1 MHHSKFSLTSTHH
14 QILNTLNRLKLFGEE
29 QASIANSYYNLDVT
43 QYSLGDFNAAID
55 SKLHS
60 LDIRLKLFGVENA
73 DIAYSYYDLGITQ
86 HSLGDFNAALDS
98 KQHAIDIRLKLFGE
112 DPACTDDII
121 IAFLPRSFH
130 SGQQRRFRFFTAR
143 TLNPP

>member
-1 MHHSKFSLTSTHH
+1 MTSTQHS
-14 QILNTLNRLKLFGEE
+14 ILNALNRLKLFGEE
-29 QASIANSYYNLDVT
+29 RQESTANRYHNLDVT
-43 QYSLGDFNAAID
+43 QHSLGDFNAAVD
-55 SKLHS
+55 SKQHAI
-60 LDIRLKLFGVENA
+60 DIHLKLFGVENA

-121 IAFLPRSFH
+121 IALLPRSFPLET
-130 SGQQRRFRFFTAR
+130 SSP
-143 TLNPP
+143 L